1 MNAVAYLF
9 AGLGEPLLGRLI
21 DQSGGDTAVVFAV
34 VGTACLAGAL
44 LSVFIRR

>member
-9 AGLGEPLLGRLI
+9 AGLGEPLIGRLI
-21 DQSGGDTAVVFAV
+21 DQSGDTAAVFTV